1 MPDGTI
7 GHAEVRIGDSAIM
20 MAEQKAR
27 IQTNASWD
35 SLVCPLWSPR
45 TSYMVTEVKDQFWRS
60 MVGCDTQGTFVK

>member
-1 MPDGTI
+1 MDKLIDFVERTFDAKETKRYSIPDGTI

-35 SLVCPLWSPR
+35 SLVC
-45 TSYMVTEVKDQFWRS
+45 
-60 MVGCDTQGTFVK
+60 

>member
-27 IQTNASWD
+27 IQPMPAGILLYVEDCDATYS
-35 SLVCPLWSPR
+35 VCALQMGGHIHYGAQEPVIW
-45 TSYMVTEVKDQFWRS
+45 
-60 MVGCDTQGTFVK
+60 